1 MEWLLSTLASTA
13 AGNWQQHSAIAGDLR
28 HLHDSLPVIRVL
40 IDRAEQWRFSNPNL
54 ERLLTQLK
62 DAYYDAEDLIDD
74 FAYHDLQQKIDGSQ
88 HGQASRLLS
97 SSVTFFKNLIA
108 AVPNQVKEIQ
118 GRLDAVSGELQ
129 KVIVLLNLHDEPKR
143 YGVSAGRKTSSL
155 VTESDAIGRN
165 EEQEKVVALLLQSA
179 DGSGPSDD
187 DDSSSSDRLSAPA
200 KRRKRE
206 NVSVLPIVGIGGMG
220 KTTLAQLVYND
231 PRVNDHFLLKIW
243 VCVSD
248 FFDVERLTK
257 EIIDNAE
264 SGRQSKDIIES
275 DDKGYRTD
283 GRNLNSLQVLL
294 NKMMVS
300 TRFLLVLDDVWN
312 EDRMTWEKF
321 YAPLREAHRGSMIII
336 TTRSRKVADIMG
348 TMDSILLRGLPA
360 DSYWKLFE
368 RYAFG
373 RENLQVNQELE
384 GIAKKIA
391 AKLKG
396 SPLAAKTVGSLLNSD
411 MGSLLNSDMDV
422 GHWRT
427 IMNSEIWELPQQEN
441 DILPALRLSYQ
452 YLPPHLKQCFSLCS
466 IFPKDY
472 RFPEDQLLDIW
483 IAQGF
488 VAPIENMPLH
498 IVGTRYL
505 HALTTRSFFQ
515 PYLPKQWNKYVIH
528 DLMHDLAQLVLTNE
542 AVMMQND
549 KCQRR
554 IPPTVR
560 HMSIWTLP
568 NLETSWLMEL
578 SSYSKLWSLLLIQ
591 NNSFKFSQN
600 LQPNFSSAI
609 RCWFDQL
616 RNIRLLIINYC
627 KIKELPE
634 NISNLKHLRYLDIS
648 YNGIQMLP
656 ESLGRLYN
664 LQVLA
669 AYGNDF
675 EGFPKEFTKLANL
688 LKLYIEEHKL
698 CMVDEIGKLTI
709 LKSLPAFKVL
719 KEHGHRIGELK
730 DLKQLYG
737 KLRITCLEN
746 VESREDACQAKL
758 HNKEHLDELV
768 LEWSAIRKRSFMYDN
783 FSQIEVLE
791 GLQPHLNLKKLE
803 IRCYGGEK
811 SPTWLQPQILP
822 YLSVLRIINCP
833 NLAELSFLY
842 PLLKEL
848 YLQNLGLDILPEL
861 WDEWSTGEARTEQG
875 NSDIKRSSLSTLS
888 IRCCPKIKS
897 IENQLLPDY
906 LPVIKILCIEHCKEL
921 ASLPTE
927 RFKDFVSLEE
937 LTIIGCPKLTCQS
950 TLELP
955 ASIRSLQIG
964 SCGELEKSL
973 PNCLENLTSLR

>member
-498 IVGTRYL
+498 IVGTR
-505 HALTTRSFFQ
+505 
-515 PYLPKQWNKYVIH
+515 
-528 DLMHDLAQLVLTNE
+528 
-542 AVMMQND
+542 
-549 KCQRR
+549 
-554 IPPTVR
+554 
-560 HMSIWTLP
+560 
-568 NLETSWLMEL
+568 
-578 SSYSKLWSLLLIQ
+578 
-591 NNSFKFSQN
+591 
-600 LQPNFSSAI
+600 
-609 RCWFDQL
+609 CWFDQL